1 MTTKKIKLADIAKE
15 VGCSTA
21 TVSYVLNN
29 DPKQKINE
37 ETRRKILQVSS
48 ILGYQKN
55 TIANALATGKS
66 NCIGFYIGSSSFP
79 LATTDKFNFFSEIVE
94 ALALNGYHSIL
105 LAGSISKEVPFV
117 DAIICIDFS
126 EENFITV
133 CSNNIIPVIGIDT
146 HAHEPWIFEISS
158 DISDI
163 KERYYIDDYILFS
176 YDLNS
181 SNLKNDIVKNNEN
194 TYFISSFVQLE
205 MISKQLQNKKI
216 VVCGDSMY
224 DYLKGTN
231 NEIIK
236 YSIDNNKK
244 INKLI
249 SCLKLAINHTEADS
263 HVYKIN

>member
-66 NCIGFYIGSSSFP
+66 NCIGFYIGNSSFA

-105 LAGSISKEVPFV
+105 LAGSISEEVPFV

-146 HAHEPWIFEISS
+146 HVHEPWIFEISS

-163 KERYYIDDYILFS
+163 RERYYIDEDKIRSGGCEYCSGDYDQEITATVHRFHT
-176 YDLNS
+176 S
-181 SNLKNDIVKNNEN
+181 SEMTQKGIEVK
-194 TYFISSFVQLE
+194 YCPS
-205 MISKQLQNKKI
+205 
-216 VVCGDSMY
+216 CGR
-224 DYLKGTN
+224 
-231 NEIIK
+231 
-236 YSIDNNKK
+236 
-244 INKLI
+244 KL
-249 SCLKLAINHTEADS
+249 S
-263 HVYKIN
+263 

>member
-181 SNLKNDIVKNNEN
+181 SNLRI
-194 TYFISSFVQLE
+194 
-205 MISKQLQNKKI
+205 
-216 VVCGDSMY
+216 
-224 DYLKGTN
+224 
-231 NEIIK
+231 
-236 YSIDNNKK
+236 
-244 INKLI
+244 LI
-249 SCLKLAINHTEADS
+249 SFLLSYSWK
-263 HVYKIN
+263 